1 MTRFMQ
7 LVLVVLI
14 GFGWQSS
21 FAANTQSDLAKA
33 LATAASQKK
42 LDLNPSA
49 SQEQVESVPQV
60 SQPLPEE
67 IGYLEGVINKRLAGG
82 GHLKQFGYN
91 VFSSSTTTFAPV
103 TEIPIP
109 PEYVLGPGDELKIQ
123 YYGSRSDTLS
133 LTVDRNGVVNLPEI
147 GEMGLAGMTFNAAKA
162 VLAEQISKRLTGVTS
177 SINMGR
183 LRSIRIFVL
192 GDVRSPG
199 SYLVSGL
206 STLTHALFVSGGAS
220 KNGSLRHVQLKRQ
233 GKKIAEID
241 LYDFFL
247 KGDGRNDRQLLPG
260 DVVFVPPIGQV
271 VAVGGEV
278 ARPGIYELQR
288 EKNINEI
295 IALAG
300 GVIHTADKARV
311 EIDRLEKS
319 GSRKTVNFDL
329 DAANQSA
336 FIQNGDIVQ
345 IHSLPA
351 VKDQYVVL
359 SGAVKRPAQY
369 GYKPNMKMSDLI
381 GSQDNWL
388 PESYLKKVEITHHMV
403 ENGEQRVTSRDE
415 VNLESLFAGG
425 GDIALQPYDEVLV
438 RAIADWGETL
448 KVTLNGQVKFP
459 GVYSLMKGETLA
471 SLVDRAGGFTQEA
484 YLPALVLTRES
495 IRKQQFEEN
504 KRIIKQIETEIA
516 RFELDIVDT
525 RDKDLMGAK
534 QRSLSQAQKMLKE
547 MQSVQAVGRLI
558 IDVPMTGA
566 IKGTSADI
574 ALRDGDIITIPEKPG
589 EVLVLGQ
596 VYNPAALSF
605 NNKISISE
613 YVDMAGGVT
622 PNAKEDGVYI
632 VRASGIVVAGK
643 KVRNAQIQPGDV
655 IIVPEDLDKLDL
667 LDGTL
672 SWTKVLFQIGVS
684 LASMKAIK
692 VF

>member
-1 MTRFMQ
+1 MQ

>member
-622 PNAKEDGVYI
+622 PNAKEDGGYI

>member
-33 LATAASQKK
+33 LATAATQKK

-271 VAVGGEV
+271 VAVSGEV

-295 IALAG
+295 IVLAG

-336 FIQNGDIVQ
+336 FIQNGDVVQ

-388 PESYLKKVEITHHMV
+388 PESYLKKVEITHHKV

-438 RAIADWGETL
+438 RAIADWGDTL
-448 KVTLNGQVKFP
+448 KVTLKGEVKFP
-459 GVYSLMKGETLA
+459 GTYTLKKGETLS
-471 SLVDRAGGFTQEA
+471 SLIDRAGGFTREA
-484 YLPALVLTRES
+484 YLPALVFTRES
-495 IRKQQFEEN
+495 IRKQQEEEN
-504 KRIIKQIETEIA
+504 ARLAKQIESEIA
-516 RFELDIVDT
+516 RMEKDAQKT
-525 RDKDLMGAK
+525 RDQELMVAR
-534 QRSLSQAQKMLKE
+534 QRAVSQAQSMLKD
-547 MQSVQAVGRLI
+547 MQAVKATGRLI
-558 IDVPMTGA
+558 IDVPSNGQV
-566 IKGTSADI
+566 KDSQADVP
-574 ALRDGDIITIPEKPG
+574 LRDGDEIYVPEMPG
-589 EVLVLGQ
+589 EVLVMGQ
-596 VYNPAALSF
+596 VYNPVALSYG
-605 NNKISISE
+605 KKLSRTD

-622 PNAKEDGVYI
+622 SRANEDATYI
-632 VRASGIVVAGK
+632 VRASGVVVAGK
-643 KVRNAQIQPGDV
+643 KLRNAQVQPGDAIV
-655 IIVPEDLDKLDL
+655 IPENLDKLDI
-667 LDGTL
+667 LDGSL
-672 SWTKVLFQIGVS
+672 SWTKVLYQIGVS